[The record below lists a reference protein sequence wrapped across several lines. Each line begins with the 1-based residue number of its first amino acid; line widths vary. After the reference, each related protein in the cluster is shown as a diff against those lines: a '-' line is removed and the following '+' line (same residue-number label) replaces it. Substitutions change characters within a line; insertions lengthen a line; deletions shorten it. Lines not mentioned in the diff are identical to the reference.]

1 MEDSQ
6 WYRRAA
12 QPSSSAAS
20 KQRRSGYEPSDT
32 ETDWLESPWRE
43 TSHNNGDLDSDQG
56 PKIVM
61 PRNTSPLRFSRRH
74 HSSRFEHEVSSPPT
88 KVTTSVAS
96 PARRRRSSSKS
107 PYKPVRIDDGAGAA
121 LSPPMGF
128 QYKRNISPMSR
139 PERDSHVSPYKPRL
153 DERKLDRNDFAG
165 STRKQNHRTLSRDGN
180 GAHPVQL
187 LEVDRV
193 VGEKT
198 NYRRRSATAPRL
210 RKNDYG
216 NMLQR
221 EESAPSPLPNMVRKH
236 KEAVNHVKTPSVGE
250 LNEMIAKAKLSVGL
264 QDNAPVL
271 ESIESI
277 SPGDI
282 FFSRDHTALALQ
294 KNVLPKNNG
303 SERHFAPKPR
313 MISSGDA
320 AAHQRFKVN
329 DTFDLNPGNTPSR
342 TGFSQT
348 TISSSSAMSGKNS
361 GKLSN
366 KSSKMSDTSGRTTE
380 SMRKFTANRRKS
392 QSSPWLACMRK
403 GPCRTSKSPEHRP
416 FDETMFI
423 DKAFVVENLRQFW
436 ADKHQPGSL
445 NGFTCHKQEAQLL
458 KQIVSHDVCPH
469 ILLKGPTGSGKRA
482 LTMALLR
489 EIYGDD
495 CWNISHDLRC
505 FQIQERRPMQV
516 VVPLTFSTHHVELN
530 VNLEANAK
538 YALIGLVKEISSQY
552 AVPPEVSNVN
562 FRPEYKVIVLYE
574 VDKAEQST
582 QHLMKWIMDCYTESC
597 KLILCCEDDADIL
610 ESVKTR
616 CKVMKV
622 DALVTHEIMEV
633 LMQIAR
639 KEDFDLPTTFATKIA
654 TKSKQNLRKAIMA
667 LEACKAHNYPFDD
680 DQPVPIGWEEVLDEL
695 AADILA
701 DPSPTRLSYIRE
713 KFQKLL
719 LDFVHPKLI
728 LQKLVEQFLKRVE
741 TSSKRQLYYWHA
753 YYNKKLPAGTSAI
766 LKLEEFVAKF
776 ISIYRKS
783 SSNRQYI

>member
-1 MEDSQ
+1 MKDSQ
-6 WYRRAA
+6 RYRRAA
-12 QPSSSAAS
+12 QPSSSTAS
-20 KQRRSGYEPSDT
+20 KQRQSGYKPFDR

-43 TSHNNGDLDSDQG
+43 TSHINGDLDSDQG

-61 PRNTSPLRFSRRH
+61 SRTTNPLKFSRRH
-74 HSSRFEHEVSSPPT
+74 HSSRFEHDVSSPA
-88 KVTTSVAS
+88 KVTTSVTS
-96 PARRRRSSSKS
+96 PTQRRRSNSKS
-107 PYKPVRIDDGAGAA
+107 PYKPARRDDG
-121 LSPPMGF
+121 F
-128 QYKRNISPMSR
+128 EYERNITPMSR
-139 PERDSHVSPYKPRL
+139 PERESHVSPYKPRL
-153 DERKLDRNDFAG
+153 DEHKLDRNDFAG
-165 STRKQNHRTLSRDGN
+165 STRKQHHRTLSRDGN

-193 VGEKT
+193 VGEKA
-198 NYRRRSATAPRL
+198 NYRCRSATAPRF

-221 EESAPSPLPNMVRKH
+221 EESATSPLQNMVHKH
-236 KEAVNHVKTPSVGE
+236 KEAVNHVKTPSIGE
-250 LNEMIAKAKLSVGL
+250 LNEMIAKAKLSIGL
-264 QDNAPVL
+264 QDNAHVL

-303 SERHFAPKPR
+303 SERHFAPKPG
-313 MISSGDA
+313 MMSSRDA
-320 AAHQRFKVN
+320 AAHQLFKVN
-329 DTFDLNPGNTPSR
+329 DTFDLNPRNTPSR

-348 TISSSSAMSGKNS
+348 TISSTMSGKNN
-361 GKLSN
+361 GELSN

-392 QSSPWLACMRK
+392 QSNPWFACMRK
-403 GPCRTSKSPEHRP
+403 GPCRTSKSPEQRP
-416 FDETMFI
+416 VDETMFI
-423 DKAFVVENLRQFW
+423 EKAFVVENLRQFW

-445 NGFTCHKQEAQLL
+445 NGFTCHKQEFQLL

-469 ILLKGPTGSGKRA
+469 ILLKGPSGSGKRA
-482 LTMALLR
+482 LTMALLQ

-495 CWNISHDLRC
+495 CSN
-505 FQIQERRPMQV
+505 ERRPVQV
-516 VVPLTFSTHHVELN
+516 LVPLTFSTHHVELN

-538 YALIGLVKEISSQY
+538 HALIGIVKEISSQY
-552 AVPPEVSNVN
+552 AVPP
-562 FRPEYKVIVLYE
+562 
-574 VDKAEQST
+574 
-582 QHLMKWIMDCYTESC
+582 
-597 KLILCCEDDADIL
+597 
-610 ESVKTR
+610 
-616 CKVMKV
+616 
-622 DALVTHEIMEV
+622 EIMEV

-680 DQPVPIGWEEVLDEL
+680 DQPISTGWEEVLDEL
-695 AADILA
+695 AADILV

-719 LDFVHPKLI
+719 LDFVHPN
-728 LQKLVEQFLKRVE
+728 
-741 TSSKRQLYYWHA
+741 SSSR
-753 YYNKKLPAGTSAI
+753 NKKLPAGTSAI

-783 SSNRQYI
+783 SRNRQY

>member
-1 MEDSQ
+1 MKDSQ
-6 WYRRAA
+6 RYRRAA
-12 QPSSSAAS
+12 QPSSSTAS
-20 KQRRSGYEPSDT
+20 KQRQSGYKPFDR

-43 TSHNNGDLDSDQG
+43 TSHINGDLDSDQG

-61 PRNTSPLRFSRRH
+61 SRTTNPLKFSRRH
-74 HSSRFEHEVSSPPT
+74 HSSRFEHDVSSPA
-88 KVTTSVAS
+88 KVTTSVTS
-96 PARRRRSSSKS
+96 PTQRRRSNSKS
-107 PYKPVRIDDGAGAA
+107 PYKPARRDDGAGAA

-128 QYKRNISPMSR
+128 EYERNITPMSR
-139 PERDSHVSPYKPRL
+139 PERESHVSPYKPRL
-153 DERKLDRNDFAG
+153 DEHKLDRNDFAG
-165 STRKQNHRTLSRDGN
+165 STRKQHHRTLSRDGN

-193 VGEKT
+193 VGEKA
-198 NYRRRSATAPRL
+198 NYRCRSATAPRF
-210 RKNDYG
+210 RKNDY
-216 NMLQR
+216 
-221 EESAPSPLPNMVRKH
+221 
-236 KEAVNHVKTPSVGE
+236 AVNHVKTPSIGE
-250 LNEMIAKAKLSVGL
+250 LNEMIAKAKLSIGL
-264 QDNAPVL
+264 QDNAHVL

-303 SERHFAPKPR
+303 SERHFAPKPG
-313 MISSGDA
+313 MMSSRDA
-320 AAHQRFKVN
+320 AAHQLFKVN
-329 DTFDLNPGNTPSR
+329 DTFDLNPRNTPSR

-348 TISSSSAMSGKNS
+348 TISSSSAIVNVQQSSPMSGKNN
-361 GKLSN
+361 GELSN

-392 QSSPWLACMRK
+392 QSNPWFACMRK
-403 GPCRTSKSPEHRP
+403 GPCRTSKSPEQRP
-416 FDETMFI
+416 VDETMFI
-423 DKAFVVENLRQFW
+423 EKAFLPTFVVENLRQFW

-445 NGFTCHKQEAQLL
+445 NGFTCHKQEFQLL

-469 ILLKGPTGSGKRA
+469 ILLKGPSGSGKRA
-482 LTMALLR
+482 LTMALLQ

-495 CWNISHDLRC
+495 CSNISHDLRC
-505 FQIQERRPMQV
+505 FQIQERRPVQV
-516 VVPLTFSTHHVELN
+516 LVPLTFSTHHVELN

-538 YALIGLVKEISSQY
+538 HALIGIVKEISSQY
-552 AVPPEVSNVN
+552 AVPPEVGNVN

-574 VDKAEQST
+574 IDKAAQST

-616 CKVMKV
+616 CKFKF
-622 DALVTHEIMEV
+622 
-633 LMQIAR
+633 QIDFLSQMYIDSYTR

-667 LEACKAHNYPFDD
+667 LEACKAHKLVLEENKKIKKIPTIYPFDD
-680 DQPVPIGWEEVLDEL
+680 DQPISTGWEEVLDEL
-695 AADILA
+695 AADILV

-719 LDFVHPKLI
+719 LDF
-728 LQKLVEQFLKRVE
+728 KLVEQFLKRVE
-741 TSSKRQLYYWHA
+741 TSSKRQLYYWH
-753 YYNKKLPAGTSAI
+753 NKKLPAGTSAI

-783 SSNRQYI
+783 SRNRQYI